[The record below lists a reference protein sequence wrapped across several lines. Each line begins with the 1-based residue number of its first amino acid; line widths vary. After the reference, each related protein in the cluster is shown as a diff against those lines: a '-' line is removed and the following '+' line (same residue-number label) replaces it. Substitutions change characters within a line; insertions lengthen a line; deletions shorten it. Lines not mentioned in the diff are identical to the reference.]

1 MDKILPENPVLILLY
16 GFPGAGK
23 TYFSRQFCDMVQAA
37 HLEQDRIRYE
47 LFEQPRFTKQENFA
61 LNRIMEY
68 MTSEFLNAGISV
80 VYDLN
85 AMRLGQRR
93 TLRETARR
101 LKASTLIV
109 WFQVDPDTAY
119 LRNIKRDRRKNDD
132 RYAVGYDVEQFKQLA
147 AYMQHPEP
155 TEDFIVISGKHTF
168 ASQVSG
174 VMKKLADMKVIKR
187 STAAGKMVRPDL
199 VNLVPTPPTH
209 MNDPDPAPDPD
220 LPAPGQRPSR
230 RNIVLR

>member
-1 MDKILPENPVLILLY
+1 MPTKPFLLLLY
-16 GFPGAGK
+16 GFPGSGK
-23 TYFSRQFCDMVQAA
+23 TYFARQFTDTIQLA

-80 VYDLN
+80 VYDMN
-85 AMRLGQRR
+85 AMRISQRR
-93 TLRETARR
+93 TLREIARKH
-101 LKASTLIV
+101 KAGSLLI
-109 WFQVDPDTAY
+109 WFQVDADTAFA
-119 LRNIKRDRRKNDD
+119 RNTKRDRSKTDD

-155 TEDFIVISGKHTF
+155 TEDVLVVSGKHTF
-168 ASQVSG
+168 ATQMAAVL
-174 VMKKLADMKVIKR
+174 KKLSDIEVIKH
-187 STAAGKMVRPDL
+187 SAALHRLVKPEL
-199 VNLVPTPPTH
+199 VNLVPSAQPI
-209 MNDPDPAPDPD
+209 DPAKPT
-220 LPAPGQRPSR
+220 R